1 MQSSSIQWELTE
13 LLLHYYIGY
22 FQVPARPKG
31 GGSEHR
37 RTGSRQEGK
46 EDTWRR
52 CGQEVEGRKEK
63 EGPEGTRGLHPSVVT
78 PISACSW
85 PLGGPVTPMGYSW
98 GTKRC
103 WTWFLQLNSAGRKQ
117 AFTLRK
123 MLKKWNEM
131 DDKSESSWK
140 VKGLYTYTVSLPD
153 LAWLRQVQS

>member
-31 GGSEHR
+31 GSSEHR

-46 EDTWRR
+46 EDTWRQ

-78 PISACSW
+78 PVSACSW
-85 PLGGPVTPMGYSW
+85 TAGWPGHTYGI
-98 GTKRC
+98 
-103 WTWFLQLNSAGRKQ
+103 QLRHQAVLNLVSPIEQCREEAGLHSQKDVE
-117 AFTLRK
+117 
-123 MLKKWNEM
+123 EM
-131 DDKSESSWK
+131 K
-140 VKGLYTYTVSLPD
+140 
-153 LAWLRQVQS
+153 